1 MLFFLILFG
10 IIIVWIIFSII
21 ILLSTIKVEI
31 ENLRIGNIKIKKEY
45 NIKISINVFN
55 KIKIFA
61 INLNKDKLK
70 KISTSKQLQKI
81 DIQKLSKKVSI
92 NKEDLKVL
100 KHIKP
105 VIEKLQLYIDLGT
118 EDAVLTSY
126 LIAIIA
132 SIIGIALPHITQDI
146 NNCKYLVNP
155 LYNGKNQFNMDL
167 NSIISLK
174 IVHIMYVIYILI
186 MKGRDENERTS
197 DRRAYGYSYGQYQE
211 NG

>member
-1 MLFFLILFG
+1 MLFFLILLG
-10 IIIVWIIFSII
+10 IIIVITTVLIL
-21 ILLSTIKVEI
+21 ILLSTIKIEI
-31 ENLRIGNIKIKKEY
+31 KNLRIGNIKIKTEY

-61 INLNKDKLK
+61 INLNNDKLK
-70 KISTSKQLQKI
+70 KISTSERLQKI
-81 DIQKLSKKVSI
+81 DIKKLSKKASI

-105 VIEKLQLYIDLGT
+105 VIEKLQLYIFLGT

-132 SIIGIALPHITQDI
+132 GSIGIVLPHVTRDI
-146 NNCKYLVNP
+146 NNCKYIVNP

-174 IVHIMYVIYILI
+174 IVHIIYVIYILL
-186 MKGRDENERTS
+186 MKGRDKNERTS
-197 DRRAYGYSYGQYQE
+197 DRRSYGYSYGQY
-211 NG
+211 